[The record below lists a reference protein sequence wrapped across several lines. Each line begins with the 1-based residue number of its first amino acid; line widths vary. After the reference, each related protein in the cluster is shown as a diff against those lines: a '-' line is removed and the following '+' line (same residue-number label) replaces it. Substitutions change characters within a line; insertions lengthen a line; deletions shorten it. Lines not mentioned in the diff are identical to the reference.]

1 MRIRQT
7 EKKNRKERKEVNE
20 GERITV
26 DRTWRKRESWKRAD
40 NWRVER
46 DENERRSRTISD
58 LVYVLCAVAKGA
70 CNGPYTRLSRSQSD
84 REIGQIVWELSSFRF
99 GLNVRGRPAGRV
111 VDVSGFL
118 VARVSSSYREDESDT
133 ELLELA
139 IREELLN
146 RFYEDAL
153 ANNKRESILDSIYI
167 HILICILTCTD
178 DIRFVYY
185 ELLSLLNIATCPQF
199 RQNATDKGRYQ
210 LVN

>member
-1 MRIRQT
+1 M
-7 EKKNRKERKEVNE
+7 KMK
-20 GERITV
+20 GEAELFPTWFMFYARWQKGLAMGRTRGYRAVKVTV
-26 DRTWRKRESWKRAD
+26 RSGKLFESF
-40 NWRVER
+40 
-46 DENERRSRTISD
+46 
-58 LVYVLCAVAKGA
+58 
-70 CNGPYTRLSRSQSD
+70 Q
-84 REIGQIVWELSSFRF
+84 SFRF
-99 GLNVRGRPAGRV
+99 GLNVRGRPAARV

-167 HILICILTCTD
+167 RILICILTCTD

-185 ELLSLLNIATCPQF
+185 ELLSLLNIATCSQF
-199 RQNATDKGRYQ
+199 RQNATDKGRCPTRK
-210 LVN
+210 LKKL